1 MKKIGITGTI
11 GAGKSTVSILLR
23 RRGKP
28 VFDCD
33 QYSRILYQKTNPC
46 YAKMVETF
54 SEDILDEFGEID
66 RKKVAALVFNDE
78 EKRKKL
84 NILTHT
90 PVVAAMKK
98 FFENHEKDGLVFA
111 EVPLLVES
119 GLSDYFDEVILVTC
133 EDETAIQR
141 MMEDRDYTREEAERR
156 LRSQI
161 PVEEQKKH
169 ATLVLDNNG
178 TIKELDQKIAR
189 LLKDLEKK

>member
-78 EKRKKL
+78 EKRKTL

-141 MMEDRDYTREEAERR
+141 MMEDRDYTREEAQRR

-169 ATLVLDNNG
+169 ATIVMDNNG
-178 TIKELDQKIAR
+178 SIKELDRKIAG